1 MPEYQ
6 KLYAFCTF
14 ADEVEVVS
22 CDEAYISLQ
31 GCLSREILSGEGG
44 SCTSVNTKR
53 RVQLFL
59 QHMQT
64 EIHEA
69 TGCTASF
76 GVGRNKLVA
85 KLATSYAK
93 KKNGP
98 NSCHV
103 MVCDDPDQESR
114 NVEEFISQLS
124 ITCMP
129 SIGWR
134 RRKIMEKNG
143 LKTCKDIWHWSEKD
157 LCKLF
162 AGDHVGKSL
171 YEGIGVLGKIR

>member
-1 MPEYQ
+1 MYPKIIDAFLGCSIDQCAKMIDMRMYVSITQQSQ
-6 KLYAFCTF
+6 KMKGLARTYLLPGLRIPYRTILDCILYKF

-31 GCLSREILSGEGG
+31 GCLPGQGD

-76 GVGRNKLVA
+76 GVGRNKL
-85 KLATSYAK
+85 
-93 KKNGP
+93 
-98 NSCHV
+98 
-103 MVCDDPDQESR
+103 
-114 NVEEFISQLS
+114 
-124 ITCMP
+124 
-129 SIGWR
+129 W
-134 RRKIMEKNG
+134 
-143 LKTCKDIWHWSEKD
+143 
-157 LCKLF
+157 
-162 AGDHVGKSL
+162 
-171 YEGIGVLGKIR
+171 